1 MATAVGL
8 THFACIV
15 KLAAPKTLYLAQES
29 GNILYKPSFLLKFSI
44 FVTVATSVGL
54 EKFE

>member
-29 GNILYKPSFLLKFSI
+29 GDISYTGWVSC
-44 FVTVATSVGL
+44 
-54 EKFE
+54 